1 MRRPVTLLALALL
14 LATLGPLVYLW
25 QRLRGRPVR
34 LLSRRPTLA
43 EQYGADPHA
52 HDWRAA

>member
-1 MRRPVTLLALALL
+1 MRRPTILALALL